1 MELLVHVC
9 HKHGA
14 LATGGMAALLLSSD
28 EGFVSFDFLSY
39 YSFLCVF
46 FFLSH
51 GHATNVQYVPTIN
64 FEFLVYILYY
74 CAHKF

>member
-46 FFLSH
+46 FFPFSRSRYQCS
-51 GHATNVQYVPTIN
+51 V
-64 FEFLVYILYY
+64 
-74 CAHKF
+74 CANY